1 MQADV
6 HFTWWRQQ
14 NPSDY
19 KEIKPE
25 VRREKPTMVGYVL
38 KDQTSRIVAKGAGLE
53 RYEPLKKFP
62 DLYARFAKLRSQDD
76 VVKFI
81 RTFGP
86 LTQDGLHGGKGD
98 NLFKM
103 LRQAESMAAGNL
115 HVGIVLT
122 NLNASLVAEHDGIH
136 LRVEP
141 TNLLEALWFQF
152 AQAASKGLAN
162 RCKQCGALFATGPD
176 AKRRRGAEFCSLE
189 CKTQYH
195 SKIRSRR

>member
-6 HFTWWRQQ
+6 SFTWWRER

-19 KEIKPE
+19 KEIMPE

-38 KDQTSRIVAKGAGLE
+38 KDRVSRIVAKGVGLE
-53 RYEPLKKFP
+53 RYEPLDEFP
-62 DLYARFAKLRSQDD
+62 DLYARFAKLRSQED

-86 LTQDGLHGGKGD
+86 LTEEGLQGGKGD
-98 NLFKM
+98 DLFKM
-103 LRQAESMAAGNL
+103 LRQAENMTADNL

-122 NLNASLVAEHDGIH
+122 NLAARLVVERNGLH

-141 TNLLEALWFQF
+141 SNLLEALWLQF
-152 AQAASKGLAN
+152 AQARSKGLAN

-189 CKTQYH
+189 CKTKYH

>member
-6 HFTWWRQQ
+6 IFTWWRER

-19 KEIKPE
+19 KEIMPE

-38 KDQTSRIVAKGAGLE
+38 KGRVSWMVATGVGLE
-53 RYEPLKKFP
+53 RYEPLEKFP
-62 DLYARFAKLRSQDD
+62 DLYARFAKLRSEED
-76 VVKFI
+76 VANFI

-86 LTQDGLHGGKGD
+86 LTEHGLQGGKGD
-98 NLFKM
+98 NLFHL

-115 HVGIVLT
+115 HVGMVFAQ
-122 NLNASLVAEHDGIH
+122 LNARLVAEHDGFH

-162 RCKQCGALFATGPD
+162 RCKECGALFATGPD
-176 AKRRRGAEFCSLE
+176 AKRRKGAEFCSLE
-189 CKTQYH
+189 CKTKYH
-195 SKIRSRR
+195 SLKRSRG